1 MRVVVPKLP
10 YRGWLFD
17 LDGTIYLGER
27 LIPGADAA
35 IAALRA
41 AGRRVAFLSNKPLQT
56 RAEYAAKLTRLG
68 VPAAPDDVINSSLV
82 LARYLRD
89 RDPGAPVFVIG
100 EPPML
105 DEMRAHGFEVRPDER
120 VRWVVIAFDR
130 TFDYAKLNVALQA
143 VKQGARLIATNPD
156 RTCPVEGGGEIPDCA
171 GMIAAVEAVT
181 DKKVEAIVGKPSP
194 IILEVALAALGVPA
208 RDAAIVGDRIETDI
222 VMGRRLGLG
231 TVLVLSG
238 VTRADDPRI
247 AAVAPDHVVGSVRD
261 LVE

>member
-1 MRVVVPKLP
+1 MRPRLP

-17 LDGTIYLGER
+17 LDGTVYLGER

-35 IAALRA
+35 IAAIRA

-56 RAEYAAKLTRLG
+56 RGEYAAKLTRLG

-100 EPPML
+100 EPPMRA
-105 DEMRAHGFEVRPDER
+105 EMADHGFEVRGDER

-143 VKQGARLIATNPD
+143 VKGGARLIATNPD
-156 RTCPVEGGGEIPDCA
+156 RTCPVEGGEIPDCA

-181 DKKVEAIVGKPSP
+181 DRKVETIVGKPSP
-194 IILEVALAALGVPA
+194 TIVAGARAAVVGAAP
-208 RDAAIVGDRIETDI
+208 DAAIVGDRLETDM

-238 VTRADDPRI
+238 VTRGDDPRI
-247 AAVAPDHVVGSVRD
+247 AAIAPDHVLQSIRD

>member
-1 MRVVVPKLP
+1 MVPRLP

-17 LDGTIYLGER
+17 LDGTVYRGDA

-35 IAALRA
+35 IAAIRA

-100 EPPML
+100 EPPMRQ
-105 DEMRAHGFEVRPDER
+105 EMADHGFEVRSDER

-130 TFDYAKLNVALQA
+130 TFDYGKLNVALQA
-143 VKQGARLIATNPD
+143 VKGGARLIATNPD
-156 RTCPVEGGGEIPDCA
+156 RTCPVEGGEIPNCA

-181 DKKVEAIVGKPSP
+181 DRKVETIVGKPSP

-208 RDAAIVGDRIETDI
+208 AEAAIVGDRIETDI

-238 VTRADDPRI
+238 VTRGDDPRI
-247 AAVAPDHVVGSVRD
+247 AAVAPDHVLQSIRD

>member
-1 MRVVVPKLP
+1 MVVPKLP

-41 AGRRVAFLSNKPLQT
+41 AGRRVAFLSNKPLQS

-68 VPAAPDDVINSSLV
+68 VPAAPADVINSSLV

-156 RTCPVEGGGEIPDCA
+156 RTCPVEGGEIPDCA

-222 VMGRRLGLG
+222 VMGRRLGLS

-247 AAVAPDHVVGSVRD
+247 AAVAPDHVVRSVRD

>member
-1 MRVVVPKLP
+1 MRPRLP

-17 LDGTIYLGER
+17 LDGTVYLGER
-27 LIPGADAA
+27 LIPGADAV
-35 IAALRA
+35 IAAFRA
-41 AGRRVAFLSNKPLQT
+41 ADRRVAFLSNKPLQT
-56 RAEYAAKLTRLG
+56 RAEYAAKLARLG

-105 DEMRAHGFEVRPDER
+105 DEMRAHGFEVRHDER

-130 TFDYAKLNVALQA
+130 TFDYAKLNIALQA

-156 RTCPVEGGGEIPDCA
+156 RTCPVEGGEIPDCA

-181 DKKVEAIVGKPSP
+181 DRKVEAIVGKPSP

-238 VTRADDPRI
+238 VTRPDDPRI
-247 AAVAPDHVVGSVRD
+247 AAVAPDHVVRSVRD

>member
-1 MRVVVPKLP
+1 MLPRLP

-105 DEMRAHGFEVRPDER
+105 DEMRAHGFEVRHDER

-130 TFDYAKLNVALQA
+130 TFDYAKLNIALQA

-156 RTCPVEGGGEIPDCA
+156 RTCPVEGGEIPDCA

-181 DKKVEAIVGKPSP
+181 DRRVETIVGKPSP

-238 VTRADDPRI
+238 VTRPDDPRI
-247 AAVAPDHVVGSVRD
+247 AAVAPDHVVRSVRD

>member
-1 MRVVVPKLP
+1 MVPKLP

-56 RAEYAAKLTRLG
+56 RAEYAAKLARLG

-105 DEMRAHGFEVRPDER
+105 DEMRAHGFEVRHDER

-130 TFDYAKLNVALQA
+130 TFDYAKLNIALQA

-156 RTCPVEGGGEIPDCA
+156 RTCPVEGGEIPDCA

-181 DKKVEAIVGKPSP
+181 DRMVETIVGKPSP

-238 VTRADDPRI
+238 VTRPDDPRI
-247 AAVAPDHVVGSVRD
+247 AAVAPDHVVRSVRD

>member
-1 MRVVVPKLP
+1 MRPRFP

-17 LDGTIYLGER
+17 LDGTVYLGER
-27 LIPGADAA
+27 LILGADTA
-35 IAALRA
+35 IATLRA
-41 AGRRVAFLSNKPLQT
+41 ADRRVAFLSNKPLQT

-105 DEMRAHGFEVRPDER
+105 DEMRAHGFEVRGDER

-130 TFDYAKLNVALQA
+130 TFDYAKLNTALQA
-143 VKQGARLIATNPD
+143 VKRGARLIATNPD
-156 RTCPVEGGGEIPDCA
+156 RTCPVEGGEIPDCA

-181 DKKVEAIVGKPSP
+181 DRKVEAIVGKPSP

-208 RDAAIVGDRIETDI
+208 HEAAIVGDRIETDI

-238 VTRADDPRI
+238 ITRADDPRI
-247 AAVAPDHVVGSVRD
+247 AAVAPDHVVESIRD

>member
-1 MRVVVPKLP
+1 MVVPRLP

-68 VPAAPDDVINSSLV
+68 VPAAPADVINSSLV

-156 RTCPVEGGGEIPDCA
+156 RTCPVEGGEIPDCA

-238 VTRADDPRI
+238 VTRPDDPRI
-247 AAVAPDHVVGSVRD
+247 AAVAPDHVVRSVRD